1 MKAAVASG
9 APGNV
14 TLLLRELKSGK
25 RAKLG
30 PLLELVYPDL
40 RRLAAQQFRAE
51 RPGHVLQPTALVN
64 EAYLRLVSH
73 QDQSW
78 DSRAHFFGAAA
89 QLMRRIL
96 IDHARTA
103 RARKRGGRDGTVPL
117 DGVDLRGVERPID
130 LLALDDALKALEQVS
145 PRQVRVVE
153 LRYFAGMSVPE
164 VAEALGMDSRTVD
177 RDWATARAWL
187 RRRLQP

>member
-1 MKAAVASG
+1 MISG
-9 APGNV
+9 GPGNV

-30 PLLELVYPDL
+30 QLLELVYPDL

-64 EAYLRLVSH
+64 EAYLRLVAH

-89 QLMRRIL
+89 RLMRRIL
-96 IDHARTA
+96 VDHARIA
-103 RARKRGGRDGTVPL
+103 RARKRGGRDGTVSL
-117 DGVDLRGVERPID
+117 DGVDLRDVQRPID
-130 LLALDDALKALEQVS
+130 LLALDSALKALEQVS

-164 VAEALGMDSRTVD
+164 VAEAIGMDPRTVD